1 MKQKKKCTRGTEII
15 FAMSSSSQAIQSKHK
30 RNIELFEHKTHIPG
44 RAQAV
49 VHQKKN
55 VKL

>member
-44 RAQAV
+44 RA
-49 VHQKKN
+49 
-55 VKL
+55 